1 MSLNRFE
8 QQVLDYIQRNP
19 EERHYWE
26 QKVRAV
32 AAAEGDVH
40 AASLALD
47 AGLWDYVQERARVV
61 AEFREYGPPPGRAVA
76 KRISLRNLAEYW
88 LRMWAPPKR
97 IKPRENRQEV

>member
-40 AASLALD
+40 TASLVIDAAL
-47 AGLWDYVQERARVV
+47 WEYVQERARVV
-61 AEFREYGPPPGRAVA
+61 AEFSEYGPPPGKAFA

-88 LRMWAPPKR
+88 LRMWVPPKR
-97 IKPRENRQEV
+97 VKSGKVS